1 MKRMQTGVRL
11 TVVALTL
18 ALVLAGLFMPAT
30 VQAAPNSDVADAPA
44 YNGGCSAYHYVRY
57 GQTLS
62 QIAMSY
68 GVSVQALMQAN
79 GIRNPNHI
87 YAGQKLCIP
96 GGGGMQPMPPMEPG
110 YPSCQTQHA
119 VRWGETLS
127 GIAQRYGVSAYAI
140 MKANGIWNGHRI
152 YAGQTLCIP
161 GGGGMQPMPPMPPK
175 PMPPKPMP
183 PMPPVNPCYG
193 AQAQPPCP
201 QPPMPPEPM
210 PPCGQ
215 PQPCPQPPMPP
226 SDDAWTGSYYNNKYF
241 EGSPVFT
248 RQDPEVRFNWYTGS
262 PGEGIPN
269 DRFSVRWERTVYFPQ
284 GSYRFL
290 ATSDDG
296 VRVYIDDIQVIDGW
310 NEHPA
315 TEYAADV
322 YIYGGS
328 HTVVVEYYEEAGE
341 ASIYVRWGMKQ

>member
-1 MKRMQTGVRL
+1 MQTGVRL

-18 ALVLAGLFMPAT
+18 ALILAGLFMPAT
-30 VQAAPNSDVADAPA
+30 VQAAPNADVANAPA

-62 QIAMSY
+62 QISMSY
-68 GVSVQALMQAN
+68 GVSMRALMRAN
-79 GIRNPNHI
+79 GIQNPNQI

-96 GGGGMQPMPPMEPG
+96 GGGMQPMPPMPPMQPG
-110 YPSCQTQHA
+110 YPSCKTQHT

-140 MKANGIWNGHRI
+140 MKANGIWNGHLI

-161 GGGGMQPMPPMPPK
+161 GGGMQPMPPK

-183 PMPPVNPCYG
+183 PK
-193 AQAQPPCP
+193 
-201 QPPMPPEPM
+201 PMPPKPM

-215 PQPCPQPPMPP
+215 PQPCPPPSMPPCSPCPQPPMPP
-226 SDDAWTGSYYNNKYF
+226 SDSAWTGAYYNNKYF
-241 EGSPVFT
+241 EGAPVFT

-262 PGEGIPN
+262 PGDGMPN
-269 DRFSVRWERTVYFPQ
+269 DRFSVRWERTVNFPQ

-322 YIYGGS
+322 YIYGGP
-328 HTVVVEYYEEAGE
+328 HKVVVEYYEEAGE